1 MNKEQIKGCLKP
13 KTNKLFIV
21 LIALLI
27 AQFIYVNHTKETT
40 GQEYE
45 ILFQLRSLNVIH
57 QKIDAAFEKK
67 NSHQSFDE
75 IVQHTKDFEKTLKVL
90 YSHTHNEIEFK
101 NGKLDTFYTKIK
113 EDYHSCKDY
122 IERYT
127 SWNSLSINSTRL
139 LYDMHRHLKTIIM
152 QSALQEDEETA
163 LNLLDEITTAIALID
178 YDGLANAELLEAK
191 MKAFEALAA
200 PYSKL
205 SKRVKQQYRHIKVVL
220 EAYERMQALQ
230 VENSALELSTTI
242 NQLYTLLLND
252 LKQKDKD
259 NDINFSILN
268 IFIVLLL
275 ISIFLS
281 SRKGAKLHYEVCNL
295 NYKLEDNI
303 NSLQS
308 VNKEMSELIEKFDHN
323 VIASKTDTKGIITYV
338 SHAFCTISGY
348 SKEELLGKPHNIVR
362 HPDMPKEMY
371 QHMWAT
377 IQAGKEWKGEI
388 KNRTKDNNYYWVD
401 VTITPELDTD
411 GKLVGYSAIR
421 HDITAKKALEVLS
434 RSLEEQV
441 LFRTQELEKMI
452 KKVELL
458 SITDELTQLHNRRYY
473 SQVFDGE
480 VQRAKRDKQFFNYV
494 LLDID
499 NFKAYNDFY
508 GHQFGDYALQEVA
521 KVFMS
526 MLHRPSDF
534 CFRMGGEEFVII
546 FTSESKEKAIAFSQK
561 IIDSVSSLKIEHVK
575 NLSYDI
581 LTISGG
587 LVSYPPDT
595 KNIIE
600 NKTYKQADELLYLAK
615 EQGRNRV
622 KF

>member
-13 KTNKLFIV
+13 RTNKLFIILV
-21 LIALLI
+21 ALLI
-27 AQFIYVNHTKETT
+27 AQFIFVNHIKKTT
-40 GQEYE
+40 DQEYE

-57 QKIDAAFEKK
+57 QKIDATFDKK
-67 NSHQSFDE
+67 SNHQSFDE
-75 IVQHTKDFEKTLKVL
+75 IVQYTKDFEKTLKTL
-90 YSHTHNEIEFK
+90 YSHIHDKIEFE
-101 NGKLDTFYTKIK
+101 NSKLNTFYRKIK
-113 EDYHSCKDY
+113 EDYHSSKDY
-122 IERYT
+122 VEQFK

-139 LYDMHRHLKTIIM
+139 LYDMHSELKTGIM
-152 QSALQEDEETA
+152 QSALQEDEKTA
-163 LNLLDEITTAIALID
+163 LKLLDEITTAIALID
-178 YDGLANAELLEAK
+178 YDGLANREPLEAK
-191 MKAFEALAA
+191 MKTFETLVA

-205 SKRVKQQYRHIKVVL
+205 SKRVRQQYRHIKIVL

-230 VENSALELSTTI
+230 TENRKLELSTTI
-242 NQLYTLLLND
+242 NQLYTLLLNI
-252 LKQKDKD
+252 LKQKNKD
-259 NDINFSILN
+259 NDINFNILN
-268 IFIVLLL
+268 IFIILLL

-303 NSLQS
+303 NSLQL
-308 VNKEMSELIEKFDHN
+308 VNKDMSELIEKFDQN

-338 SHAFCTISGY
+338 SHAFCMISGY
-348 SKEELLGKPHNIVR
+348 TKEELLGKPHNIIR

-371 QHMWAT
+371 QEMWAT
-377 IQAGKEWKGEI
+377 IKAGKEWKGEI
-388 KNRTKDNNYYWVD
+388 KNRTKNNNYYWVD
-401 VTITPELDTD
+401 VTISPELDTN
-411 GKLVGYSAIR
+411 GKLLGYSAIR

-434 RSLEEQV
+434 HSLEEQV
-441 LFRTQELEKMI
+441 HFRTQELEKMI

-473 SQVFDGE
+473 AQVFDSE
-480 VQRAKRDKQFFNYV
+480 VQRAQRDKQFFNYV

-521 KVFMS
+521 KLLMS

-546 FTSESKEKAIAFSQK
+546 FTSKSKEKAIAFSQK

-575 NLSYDI
+575 NLSYNI

-600 NKTYKQADELLYLAK
+600 NKTYKKADELLYLAK